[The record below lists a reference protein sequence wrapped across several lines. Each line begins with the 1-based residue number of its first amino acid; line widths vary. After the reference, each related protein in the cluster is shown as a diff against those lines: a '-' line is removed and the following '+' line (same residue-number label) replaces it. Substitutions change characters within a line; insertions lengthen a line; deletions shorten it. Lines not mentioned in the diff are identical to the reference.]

1 MGKLKFFY
9 CLIKFPYPIKVCI
22 DPSLPSTF
30 EMSQAATPAKK
41 ASKPRKPASHPPFAN
56 MVSLAIEDL
65 GAKRGSSRIAI
76 KKHLLAVFGLEDNL
90 ANNKRINLALKRGVE
105 SGNLT
110 TNRYHAGHFKN
121 VKAEGKAAKAD
132 KSSKATP
139 KKVATMKTGKVPM
152 KKVAKAPTKTKTPT
166 KKAAKNVAKKTPT
179 KKAAKPKLAAKKP
192 AVKKT
197 PKKVAKKT
205 GLKATTKK

>member
-1 MGKLKFFY
+1 MG
-9 CLIKFPYPIKVCI
+9 
-22 DPSLPSTF
+22 
-30 EMSQAATPAKK
+30 
-41 ASKPRKPASHPPFAN
+41 AN

-152 KKVAKAPTKTKTPT
+152 KKVAKAPTKTMTPT
-166 KKAAKNVAKKTPT
+166 KKAAT

-192 AVKKT
+192 SVKKT

-205 GLKATTKK
+205 G